1 MIADRRPQQ
10 GGEGMLFYFT
20 SQPLW
25 FSGTVLVGLT
35 TLLAMLGPYLVRR
48 YVAIEKLTTNN
59 EIAGFKFATVGVL
72 YAVLLAFAIIVVWQ
86 KFSDSETTVAQEAG
100 AAETIYQLSYGV
112 GDKPGAAL
120 RDALSNYISV
130 AVAVDWP
137 AMDRGTM
144 EATRPVRQALDG
156 VYTALLAIELSE
168 RANAPLIAEIL
179 HQLDVITQARRVR
192 LVASEG
198 AVPGI
203 VWTVLFGGAIL
214 TIVFTF
220 FFGTRSLRAQ
230 TIMTALLSILIF
242 SELLIIVAIDR
253 PFSGTVK
260 VQPHALADVLA
271 DSTSPPGGAAAPSG
285 QNR

>member
-1 MIADRRPQQ
+1 
-10 GGEGMLFYFT
+10 
-20 SQPLW
+20 
-25 FSGTVLVGLT
+25 
-35 TLLAMLGPYLVRR
+35 
-48 YVAIEKLTTNN
+48 
-59 EIAGFKFATVGVL
+59 
-72 YAVLLAFAIIVVWQ
+72 
-86 KFSDSETTVAQEAG
+86 
-100 AAETIYQLSYGV
+100 
-112 GDKPGAAL
+112 
-120 RDALSNYISV
+120 
-130 AVAVDWP
+130 
-137 AMDRGTM
+137 M

-230 TIMTALLSILIF
+230 TIMTALLSVLIF

-271 DSTSPPGGAAAPSG
+271 DFKSTAGAAPAQSG